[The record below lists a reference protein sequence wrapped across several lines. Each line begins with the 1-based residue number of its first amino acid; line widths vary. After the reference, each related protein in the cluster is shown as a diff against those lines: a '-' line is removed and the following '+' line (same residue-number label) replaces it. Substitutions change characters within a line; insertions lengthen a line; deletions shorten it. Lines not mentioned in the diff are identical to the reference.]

1 MATTT
6 LTNGLEVPSVA
17 GGGVSSSSAYSPRW
31 GGLNIP
37 LFDEAG
43 YEEWVVSKITRGM
56 MALHEVNNGLVLE
69 QVRRQIMFVGLEME
83 AERLVFGAKKKKRK
97 NKGVRWFV
105 DVPYK
110 HSEKTGEVFEGPISS
125 QKTYE
130 KEEDEEQLVFVNQ
143 ASSE

>member
-6 LTNGLEVPSVA
+6 LTNGLEVPSAA

-31 GGLNIP
+31 GGLDIP
-37 LFDEAG
+37 LFDEDG

-69 QVRRQIMFVGLEME
+69 TRRRQIMFVGLEME
-83 AERLVFGAKKKKRK
+83 AERLVFGHKEKKRN
-97 NKGVRWFV
+97 NKGVSWFV

-110 HSEKTGEVFEGPISS
+110 HDEKTGEVFEGPISS
-125 QKTYE
+125 QLTYE
-130 KEEDEEQLVFVNQ
+130 KVASEKELVFVNPTG
-143 ASSE
+143 SE